1 MRSVLLVVA
10 VIAAAFSLDPATAHA
25 QGYLTPSLGVTFGNP
40 SAQGRADFVA
50 DLGWIPRTEPL
61 GVELDVTYAPSF
73 FGNQGPYGQNSV
85 TTVMGNV
92 VLAGGGGGRSSFFA
106 PSRSATRPYVS
117 GGIGILHEVVTT
129 PLPVNKISNNDL
141 GLNLGFGLMAFTRR
155 PFGVRG
161 DLRYFRD
168 LVNNGSGNTANI
180 DFGSFHFWRAGI
192 GVIFAF

>member
-1 MRSVLLVVA
+1 MRSVLLAVPIVA
-10 VIAAAFSLDPATAHA
+10 VSFFLDPAAADA
-25 QGYLTPSLGVTFGNP
+25 QAYVTPSLGVTFGNP

-50 DLGWIPRTEPL
+50 DLGWIPRTEPIGL
-61 GVELDVTYAPSF
+61 ELDVTYAPSF

-92 VLAGGGGGRSSFFA
+92 VIAGGSARRSGFFA
-106 PSRSATRPYVS
+106 PSRSSTRPYVS

-129 PLPVNKISNNDL
+129 PVPVNKISNNDL
-141 GLNLGFGLMAFTRR
+141 GLNFGFGLMAFTRR

-168 LVNNGSGNTANI
+168 LINNQNGNTTNI